1 MRDITFKEAI
11 REAILLEMRKDP
23 TVILIGEDIGQYGG
37 IFQITAGMLDEFGA
51 DRVIDTPISELA
63 ILGAG
68 IGSALYGCKPIVEV
82 MFADFLTIVM
92 DQIVNNAAKM
102 NYSYDENIRV
112 PLVIRTAYGAGT
124 RSGMHHCQNLEGWFA
139 DVPGL
144 KVVIP
149 SDAYS
154 AKGLMTAAI
163 RDPNPVLFFEHKLL
177 YGTRCET
184 PEEEYVLALGKA
196 RVLREGND
204 LTIVAWGSMVRKAL
218 LAANALEKQGFGT
231 EVIDLCSIVP
241 FDKKTILDS
250 VKKTSRLLIAQESHA
265 SGGFGSEIAATVA
278 EEAIGYLDAPI
289 RRIGAPFT
297 PVPFSPVLEDSYIP
311 NEHQIIKAALE
322 MLAANS
328 NS

>member
-11 REAILLEMRKDP
+11 KEAILMEMRKDP

-63 ILGAG
+63 IVGAG
-68 IGSALYGCKPIVEV
+68 IGSALYGCKPIVEI

-102 NYSYDENIRV
+102 NYSYDENIRL

-139 DVPGL
+139 DVPGI

-154 AKGLMTAAI
+154 AKGLMMAAI

-184 PEEEYVLALGKA
+184 PEGEYILPLGKA
-196 RVLREGND
+196 RVLKEGND
-204 LTIVAWGSMVRKAL
+204 LTIVSWGSMVRKAQ
-218 LAANALEKQGFGT
+218 LAAAELEKQGFGA
-231 EVIDLCSIVP
+231 EIIDLCSIVP
-241 FDKKTILDS
+241 FDRDTILNS
-250 VKKTSRLLIAQESHA
+250 VKKTSRLLIAQEAHS

-311 NEHQIIKAALE
+311 NERQIVRAALE
-322 MLAANS
+322 MLAADS
-328 NS
+328 K

>member
-1 MRDITFKEAI
+1 MKDMTFKEAI
-11 REAILLEMRKDP
+11 KEAILFEMRKDS

-63 ILGAG
+63 IVGAG
-68 IGSALYGCKPIVEV
+68 IGSALYGCKPIVEI

-102 NYSYDENIRV
+102 NYSYDENIRL

-149 SDAYS
+149 SDAYT
-154 AKGLMTAAI
+154 AKGLLAAAI
-163 RDPNPVLFFEHKLL
+163 REPNPVLFFEHKLL
-177 YGTRCET
+177 YATRCET
-184 PEEEYVLALGKA
+184 PEEDYTLPLGKA
-196 RVLREGND
+196 RVVEEGTD
-204 LTIVAWGSMVRKAL
+204 LTIVTWGIMVRKARQ
-218 LAANALEKQGFGT
+218 AAIELKNQGISA
-231 EVIDLCSIVP
+231 EIIDLCSIVP
-241 FDKKTILDS
+241 FDKETIINS
-250 VKKTSRLLIAQESHA
+250 VKKTSRLLIVHEAHA
-265 SGGFGSEIAATVA
+265 SGGFGGEIAATVA

-289 RRIGAPFT
+289 KRIGAPFI
-297 PVPFSPVLEDSYIP
+297 PVPFSPVLEDQYMP
-311 NEHQIIKAALE
+311 NEKDIVKGALE
-322 MLAANS
+322 MLSVNT
-328 NS
+328 N

>member
-11 REAILLEMRKDP
+11 KEAILIEMRKDP

-63 ILGAG
+63 IVGAG
-68 IGSALYGCKPIVEV
+68 IGSALYGCKPIVEI

-102 NYSYDENIRV
+102 NYSYDENIRL

-154 AKGLMTAAI
+154 AKGLMISAI
-163 RDPNPVLFFEHKLL
+163 RDPNPVLFIEHKLL

-184 PEEEYVLALGKA
+184 PEEEYTLPLGKA
-196 RVLREGND
+196 RVLKEGND
-204 LTIVAWGSMVRKAL
+204 LTIVAWGSMVRKAQ
-218 LAANALEKQGFGT
+218 LAAAELEKQGFGA
-231 EVIDLCSIVP
+231 EIIDLCSIVP
-241 FDKKTILDS
+241 FDKETILAS
-250 VKKTSRLLIAQESHA
+250 VKKTSRLLIAQEAHA

-311 NEHQIIKAALE
+311 NERQIVKAALE
-322 MLAANS
+322 MLAPNS